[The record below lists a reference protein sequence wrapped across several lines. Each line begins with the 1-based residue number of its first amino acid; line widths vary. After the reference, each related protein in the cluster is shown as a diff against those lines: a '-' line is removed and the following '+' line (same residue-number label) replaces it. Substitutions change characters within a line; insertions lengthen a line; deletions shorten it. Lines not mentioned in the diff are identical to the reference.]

1 MPGQPGPWHGGA
13 WHGTCSNRRLA
24 EKDEAVDQA
33 GMSLPTERRRSAIIA
48 GVIGNVLEWYDFAVY
63 GYFVPIISQ
72 LFFPARTPLVSL
84 LLTFSVFGVGF
95 VMRPVGSAVFG
106 QYGDRHGRKKALS
119 LVIFLMALS
128 TFAVGL
134 LPTYGSVGVLAPLL
148 LVLAR
153 LLQGL
158 SGGGEWGG
166 AAAYLVEYAA
176 PQRRGVTGSWQ
187 QVSVGSGFLLGSF
200 MAASLGSL
208 LTPAELLAW
217 GWRIPFLLGVVV
229 GGIGAFMRWRLD
241 DTPKFNELAAHHD
254 VARSPLTEALTTYRG
269 PTALAF
275 GITLHNTVA
284 YYAVLIY
291 MTSWLAT
298 AVKMPRA
305 TALWIG
311 TICLVAFVAMVPFM
325 GALSDRIGRRPL
337 LIASCVG
344 YVVCVYPGF
353 LIASSGSVAGAF
365 FVQLVLVT
373 FLAMYAGPGPAV
385 YCELFPTR
393 VRYTALSIG
402 YNIPVAIFGGFAPFI
417 ATWLIAATGSI
428 LAPAFYVIAASVVTL
443 ITLIWVKETAF
454 EPLA

>member
-1 MPGQPGPWHGGA
+1 MV
-13 WHGTCSNRRLA
+13 R
-24 EKDEAVDQA
+24 DQA
-33 GMSLPTERRRSAIIA
+33 RVSMPATRRRAAIVA

-95 VMRPVGSAVFG
+95 VMRPIGSVLFG
-106 QYGDRHGRKKALS
+106 QYGDRKGRKQALS

-128 TFAVGL
+128 TLAVGL
-134 LPTYGSVGVLAPLL
+134 LPTYDSAGVLAPLL
-148 LVLAR
+148 LLIAR
-153 LLQGL
+153 LIQGL

-166 AAAYLVEYAA
+166 AAAYLVEFA
-176 PQRRGVTGSWQ
+176 PPHRRGFTGSWQ
-187 QVSVGSGFLLGSF
+187 QVSVGCGFLLGSF
-200 MAASLGSL
+200 IAAVLSSALG
-208 LTPAELLAW
+208 PAQLLAW
-217 GWRIPFLLGVVV
+217 GWRIPFILGVVV
-229 GGIGAFMRWRLD
+229 GAVGAFMRWRLE
-241 DTPKFNELAAHHD
+241 DTPKFTEIADHHA
-254 VARSPLTEALTTYRG
+254 VARSPLVEALTTFRK

-291 MTSWLAT
+291 MTSWLT
-298 AVKMPRA
+298 SAVKLPRP

-311 TICLVAFVAMVPFM
+311 TICLVAFVALVPIM

-337 LIASCVG
+337 FIASCLG
-344 YVVCVYPGF
+344 YALFAYPGF
-353 LIASSGSVAGAF
+353 LLASSGSVAAALATQF
-365 FVQLVLVT
+365 VLVV

-428 LAPAFYVIAASVVTL
+428 LAPALYVVAASVTTL
-443 ITLIWVKETAF
+443 ITMIWVRETAF

>member
-1 MPGQPGPWHGGA
+1 MQGDPARTDNAAAAALP
-13 WHGTCSNRRLA
+13 
-24 EKDEAVDQA
+24 A
-33 GMSLPTERRRSAIIA
+33 GRRRAAIVA
-48 GVIGNVLEWYDFAVY
+48 GVIGNMLEWYDFAVY

-95 VMRPVGSAVFG
+95 VMRPVGSVLFG
-106 QYGDRHGRKKALS
+106 QYGDRHGRKRALS

-128 TFAVGL
+128 TLAVGL
-134 LPTYGSVGVLAPLL
+134 LPTYGTVGALAPLL
-148 LVLAR
+148 LVVAR
-153 LLQGL
+153 LAQGL

-166 AAAYLVEYAA
+166 AAAYLVEFAA
-176 PQRRGVTGSWQ
+176 PRRRGVTGSWQ
-187 QVSVGSGFLLGSF
+187 QVSVGCGFLLGSLV
-200 MAASLGSL
+200 AALLGSL
-208 LTPAELLAW
+208 LSPAALIAW
-217 GWRIPFLLGVVV
+217 GWRIPFILGVAV
-229 GGIGAFMRWRLD
+229 GAVGAFVRWRLD
-241 DTPKFNELAAHHD
+241 DTPTFTALAADH
-254 VARSPLTEALTTYRG
+254 ATSRSPLHEALTTFRK

-291 MTSWLAT
+291 MTSWLT
-298 AVKMPRA
+298 SAVKLPRT

-311 TICLVAFVAMVPFM
+311 TICLTVFVMLVPFM

-337 LIASCVG
+337 FIASCLG
-344 YVVCVYPGF
+344 YVVFTWPGF
-353 LIASSGSVAGAF
+353 RLAATGSVAAAF
-365 FVQLVLVT
+365 MVQLGLVV

-393 VRYTALSIG
+393 VRYTALSSG

-428 LAPAFYVIAASVVTL
+428 LAPAFYVIAASLLTL
-443 ITLIWVKETAF
+443 LTMIWVKETAF
-454 EPLA
+454 EPLG